1 MAEKNQIQSKS
12 VLLDHKMIVE
22 GKTWHEKKE
31 MVTTIREEDGRE
43 ITTFS
48 HLRTIGDRTYQVH
61 QEIVCGKEFPLGK
74 DYYLYSW
81 TEHSI
86 LSMPTVG
93 GF

>member
-1 MAEKNQIQSKS
+1 MAENNQIQSKS

-61 QEIVCGKEFPLGK
+61 QEIVCGKEFPLGM
-74 DYYLYSW
+74 DLYIW
-81 TEHSI
+81 TELLYLTCPHEAD
-86 LSMPTVG
+86 
-93 GF
+93 